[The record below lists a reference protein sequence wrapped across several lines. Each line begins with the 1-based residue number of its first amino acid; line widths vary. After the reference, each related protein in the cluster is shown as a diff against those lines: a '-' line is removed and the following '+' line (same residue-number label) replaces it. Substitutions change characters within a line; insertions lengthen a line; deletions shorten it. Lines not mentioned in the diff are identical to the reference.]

1 MKLVAHSKMIKIL
14 CSMMAPLC
22 AVTVLNAC
30 SSGTGAS
37 TSAQQS
43 ELARQIEQV
52 QKLKSAE
59 YQDDLNAMRFENSDQ
74 KLGNYYERKG
84 SQAHHLIDELEEGHQ
99 VSYEEINKVLDNSD
113 AEKYDTRPPVPL
125 DDETGNGY

>member
-1 MKLVAHSKMIKIL
+1 MRLIADSMMIKTLLSTIV
-14 CSMMAPLC
+14 PLC
-22 AVTVLNAC
+22 VVAALSAC
-30 SSGTGAS
+30 SSGTSAT

-43 ELARQIEQV
+43 QLATQIEQV